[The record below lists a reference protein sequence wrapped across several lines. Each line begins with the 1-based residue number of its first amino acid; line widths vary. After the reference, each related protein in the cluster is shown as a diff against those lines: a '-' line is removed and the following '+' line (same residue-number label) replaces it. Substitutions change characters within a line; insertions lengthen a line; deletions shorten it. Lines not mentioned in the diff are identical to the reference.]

1 MFWTSAENWSTKQSP
16 RLGRTRRITRNRIRP
31 VSSLWASRHG
41 RSVANAPRVAFVRTS
56 SSNPQLALGQIRK
69 TRHKAGSVVFGRTGR
84 MVFNRHCIWRLNP
97 AGTCAL
103 LRWSKHSYGRV
114 CRTADLYHVKADWP
128 HQDTRGHP
136 ETSLEIIDSQAGR
149 LALT

>member
-1 MFWTSAENWSTKQSP
+1 
-16 RLGRTRRITRNRIRP
+16 
-31 VSSLWASRHG
+31 
-41 RSVANAPRVAFVRTS
+41 
-56 SSNPQLALGQIRK
+56 
-69 TRHKAGSVVFGRTGR
+69 

-114 CRTADLYHVKADWP
+114 CRTGDLYHVKADWP